1 MGQGVME
8 FEWDEA
14 KRLINLEKH
23 RIDFR
28 RAIKIWKS
36 RVIDPYENSVTG
48 SEIRHIALGMIG
60 DDAKVIAVVYTLR
73 DGKRRIISARRARRY
88 ERQDYQSQFGHGV

>member
-1 MGQGVME
+1 ME

-28 RAIKIWKS
+28 RAIRIWKGH
-36 RVIDPYENSVTG
+36 VIDPYEDNVAG

-60 DDAKVIAVVYTLR
+60 DDAKVIAVVDTRR
-73 DGKRRIISARRARRY
+73 DGKKRIISARRARRY
-88 ERQDYQSQFGHGV
+88 ERQDYQSHFGHGV